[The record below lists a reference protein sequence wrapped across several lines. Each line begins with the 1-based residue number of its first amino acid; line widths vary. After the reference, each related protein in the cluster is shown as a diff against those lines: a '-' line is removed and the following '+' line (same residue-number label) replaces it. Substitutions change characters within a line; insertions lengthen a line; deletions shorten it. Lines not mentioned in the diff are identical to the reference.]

1 MRGVRANDL
10 IPGRNE
16 RIPVCIDGFR
26 RPKFE
31 KKKNYARAGSDS
43 VSLTLNVLKYV
54 VAFFGPFWRKPR
66 VNMFLVPCLRPLLR
80 ALWLPMF
87 VYLAVVINLRLFQWR
102 TKTVR
107 GERKK
112 RVLSSS
118 ATWISTKTKTKKKFR
133 PFRVDRFCLLWWVF
147 YLALCY
153 WGKPALKEEED
164 KALLSFGKEGG
175 GWSVSPRSSVSLCEK
190 ADPPPT
196 THQSFHPRRRRHP
209 TKKKTKGC
217 SVLFRSFSEQTEH
230 KRTVD
235 DDPREN
241 LIISSLKNAR
251 RFLPA
256 LTVVSLSR
264 SIHQRRSLKNTLG
277 SLRTEE
283 EEGE

>member
-1 MRGVRANDL
+1 MKNQNCTREQKESFFVCDLNFDQKAKKSFVLSYLITLFLGKVLILKKKTKRCCRSEEGVGL
-10 IPGRNE
+10 SLPGR
-16 RIPVCIDGFR
+16 R
-26 RPKFE
+26 
-31 KKKNYARAGSDS
+31 
-43 VSLTLNVLKYV
+43 
-54 VAFFGPFWRKPR
+54 
-66 VNMFLVPCLRPLLR
+66 
-80 ALWLPMF
+80 
-87 VYLAVVINLRLFQWR
+87 
-102 TKTVR
+102 
-107 GERKK
+107 
-112 RVLSSS
+112 
-118 ATWISTKTKTKKKFR
+118 
-133 PFRVDRFCLLWWVF
+133 
-147 YLALCY
+147 
-153 WGKPALKEEED
+153 
-164 KALLSFGKEGG
+164 
-175 GWSVSPRSSVSLCEK
+175 SLCEK
-190 ADPPPT
+190 AHPPPT
-196 THQSFHPRRRRHP
+196 THHSFHPRRRRHP